1 MEPDGILETS
11 RDSIFTKVAVKGTQN
26 IGKHEANVFGQGL
39 GKDGG
44 QGGQCIVYA
53 DGAARNGA
61 IGEDENGSDGIDMVL
76 DLSFNTSLL
85 AELVLLNSASV
96 D

>member
-1 MEPDGILETS
+1 METS
-11 RDSIFTKVAVKGTQN
+11 RDSILTKVVAKGAPN
-26 IGKHEANVFGQGL
+26 IGEHEGSVFGQGL

-53 DGAARNGA
+53 DGAVRYGA
-61 IGEDENGSDGIDMVL
+61 IGEDENGGDGVDIVF
-76 DLSFNTSLL
+76 DLSFNTLL
-85 AELVLLNSASV
+85 VELVLLNSASV